1 MHENSIYS
9 TYLYQNER
17 IDGIVDIKCLALY
30 TLKCGG
36 DLTVQYHN
44 LSNIHVITRVFI
56 SKQLNLEF
64 NNYMEL
70 VRACNMTTR

>member
-9 TYLYQNER
+9 TYLYQNAR
-17 IDGIVDIKCLALY
+17 IDEIVDIKCLALY
-30 TLKCGG
+30 TLNCSG

-56 SKQLNLEF
+56 SKQLNLDF